1 MPTGTGLDAQCGF
14 AAESTWGTAVTVTR
28 FLELENE
35 TLTFEP
41 TFTEG
46 VGLRPGVLSKRIT
59 RTRRS
64 RKSVAGDVSM
74 EWATKG
80 MGLLVKHML
89 GSSVTTPTLIAAS
102 AYKQVHTPTGLF
114 GLGLTT
120 QIGKPEPGTGT
131 VIPHTYSGCK
141 VPSWEFMCDD
151 SSNPKLKLSLLGRSE
166 TTATALASAS
176 YLAGSTVFSFSDT
189 SLKLGGT
196 PSTSGGE
203 TTIASGTQLAAVA
216 KSITISSESP
226 MDDERFGLGNA
237 GLRSQPL
244 QNNMQTYKVSL
255 DTEYAK
261 TELYDPFQ
269 AGTVMAIQFDLTGDV
284 ISGSD
289 VYRLS
294 FIMPA
299 CLIKSANPV
308 VSGPDIVRM
317 TVEAEAYS
325 NSVDP
330 TLQVKIVSDESAS
343 I

>member
-1 MPTGTGLDAQCGF
+1 VATGTGLDAQVGF

-28 FLELENE
+28 FLEFQEE
-35 TLTFEP
+35 SLTNEP

-46 VGLRPGVLSKRIT
+46 VGLRPGVYFKRIT
-59 RTRRS
+59 RTRQS
-64 RKSVAGDVSM
+64 RKSVEGDVSM

-89 GSSVTTPTLIAAS
+89 GSTVATPTLIAGS
-102 AYKQVHTPTGLF
+102 AYKQVHTPSGLF

-120 QIGKPEPGTGT
+120 QVGKPEPGTGT
-131 VIPHTYSGCK
+131 VVPHTFAGCK
-141 VPSWEFMCDD
+141 VSSWEFSCDD
-151 SSNPKLKLSLLGRSE
+151 SSNPMLSMSLLGRSE

-176 YLAGSTVFSFSDT
+176 YLAGSTVFDFTNT

-203 TTIASGTQLAAVA
+203 TTIASGTALAAIA
-216 KSITISSESP
+216 KSITIKGETP
-226 MDDERFGLGNA
+226 MADERFGLGNA

-244 QNNMQTYKVSL
+244 QNDTPTITGSL

-269 AGTVMAIQFDLTGDV
+269 ANTVIPIQFDLTGAV

-299 CLIKSANPV
+299 CLIKSAKPN
-308 VSGPDIVRM
+308 VSGPDIVSM
-317 TVEAEAYS
+317 SVDFEAYS
-325 NSVDP
+325 NGTDP
-330 TLQVKIVSDESAS
+330 VLQVKIVSDESSA

>member
-1 MPTGTGLDAQCGF
+1 MSTGTGLDAQCGF
-14 AAESTWGTAVTVTR
+14 AAESTWGTAVTPTR
-28 FLELENE
+28 FHELTNE
-35 TLTFEP
+35 TLSLEP

-46 VGLRPGVLSKRIT
+46 AGLRPGVLYKRVT
-59 RTRRS
+59 RTRQT
-64 RKSVAGDVSM
+64 RKSVSGDIEM

-89 GSSVTTPTLIAAS
+89 GSTVTTPTLIAGS
-102 AYKQVHTPTGLF
+102 AYKQVHVPSGLF
-114 GLGLTT
+114 GLGLTA

-131 VIPHTYSGCK
+131 VIPHTYSGIK
-141 VPSWEFMCDD
+141 VASWEFSCDD
-151 SSNPKLKLSLLGRSE
+151 TSNPMLKLSLLGRNE

-176 YLAGSTVFSFSDT
+176 YLAGSTVFDFTNT

-196 PSTSGGE
+196 PTTSAGE
-203 TTIASGTQLAAVA
+203 TTIASGTQLAAIA
-216 KSITISSESP
+216 KSITITGTTP
-226 MDDERFGLGNA
+226 MAEERYGLGNA

-244 QNNMQTYKVSL
+244 QNDIPTITGTL
-255 DTEYAK
+255 TTEYAK

-269 AGTVMAIQFDLTGDV
+269 AGTVMPIQFDLTGAV

-299 CLIKSANPV
+299 CLIKSAKPN
-308 VSGPDIVRM
+308 VSGPDIVQM
-317 TVEAEAYS
+317 SVDFEAYS

-330 TLQVKIVSDESAS
+330 VIQIKIVSDESAS

>member
-14 AAESTWGTAVTVTR
+14 VAETTWGTAVTVTR
-28 FLELENE
+28 FLEFTDE
-35 TLTFEP
+35 TLTFDP

-46 VGLRPGVLSKRIT
+46 AGLRPGVLSKRVT

-74 EWATKG
+74 EWSTKG
-80 MGLLVKHML
+80 FGLLAKHML
-89 GSSVTTPTLIAAS
+89 GSSVTTPTLIAGS
-102 AYKQVHTPTGLF
+102 AYKQIHTPQGLF

-131 VIPHTYSGCK
+131 VVPHTFAGGK
-141 VPSWEFMCDD
+141 ITKWEFSCDD
-151 SSNPKLKLSLLGRSE
+151 TSNPKLKLSLLARSE

-176 YLAGSTVFSFSDT
+176 YLAGSTVFDFTAT

-196 PSTSGGE
+196 PTTASGE
-203 TTIASGTQLAAVA
+203 TTIAGGTQLTAVA
-216 KSITISSESP
+216 KSITISSDSP
-226 MDDERFGLGNA
+226 MADDRFGLGNA

-244 QNNMQTYKVSL
+244 QNGMQTYMVSL
-255 DTEYAK
+255 ETEYAK
-261 TELYDPFQ
+261 SELYDPFQ
-269 AGTVMAIQFDLTGDV
+269 AGTVIPIQFDLTGDI
-284 ISGSD
+284 ISGAD

-299 CLIKSANPV
+299 CLIKSAKPV
-308 VSGPDIVRM
+308 VSGPDIVKM
-317 TVEAEAYS
+317 SLEAEAYS
-325 NSVDP
+325 DTVNPVI
-330 TLQVKIVSDESAS
+330 QIKIVSDESVA

>member
-14 AAESTWGTAVTVTR
+14 AAESPWGTAATPSR
-28 FLELENE
+28 FLEIADES
-35 TLTFEP
+35 LTFEP

-46 VGLRPGVLSKRIT
+46 VGLRPGVLSKRVT

-80 MGLLVKHML
+80 MGLLVKHAV
-89 GSSVTTPTLIAAS
+89 GSSVTTPTLIAGS
-102 AYKQVHTPTGLF
+102 AYKQIHTPQGLY
-114 GLGLTT
+114 GLGLTA

-131 VIPHTYSGCK
+131 VVPHTFAGCK
-141 VPSWEFMCDD
+141 VSSWEFSCDD

-176 YLAGSTVFSFSDT
+176 YLAGSGVFNFIDT

-196 PSTSGGE
+196 PTTAAGE
-203 TTIASGTQLAAVA
+203 TTIATGVPLVAIA

-226 MDDERFGLGNA
+226 LNDERFGLGNA
-237 GLRSQPL
+237 GLRAQPL
-244 QNNMQTYKVSL
+244 QKEMQTYKITL

-261 TELYDPFQ
+261 SELYDPFQ
-269 AGTVMAIQFDLTGDV
+269 AGTVIPIQFDLTGDV
-284 ISGSD
+284 ISGAD
-289 VYRLS
+289 VFRLS

-299 CLIKSANPV
+299 CLIKSAKPV

-317 TVEAEAYS
+317 SVEAEAYS
-325 NSVDP
+325 NTVDP